1 MRRLFNII
9 SFVAIMGL
17 LISAFGW
24 GTVSNYAIRMF
35 NEAATTI
42 SSGINNVQTGTW
54 NNSPLKKITRAFD
67 DVLRGIGN

>member
-24 GTVSNYAIRMF
+24 KTVSNYAVRIF
-35 NEAATTI
+35 NGTATTI
-42 SSGINNVQTGTW
+42 SSGINNVKTGTW
-54 NNSPLKKITRAFD
+54 NNSPAKKITRVFD
-67 DVLRGIGN
+67 DILKGIGN